1 MVQIGNVQVDPPLWL
16 APMAGVTDCD
26 FRLIVRRIGGVGVVS
41 MEFISSRAI
50 VSGNRKTR
58 ELMQFAEE
66 ERPLAIQIYGS
77 DVATMREAALVVEEL
92 RPDICDINMGC
103 PANKVLKGCAGAALM
118 GDLDLAERIIKA
130 VRGVLSIPLT
140 VKFRLGLD
148 DCRRNYLEL
157 GRICEANGV
166 AAVAMHARTAR
177 QMYTGEA
184 DWSHLARLK
193 ESLSIP
199 VIGNG
204 DVREPEDALR
214 LLAATGCDGVMVGR
228 GATRNPW
235 IFRQIA
241 ARMADLAATPATIG
255 AAGAAAAGGAA
266 GAVGAGA
273 PDVGGTGTGAAGLGG
288 VGTGAAAGRISAPTL
303 ADRRELILAHF
314 QRVAERDSST
324 FALHKLRK
332 FTGWYTH
339 GLPNGRRLRQEI
351 NQLPDVASF
360 LAAVEG
366 FLDELIQEERAA

>member
-1 MVQIGNVQVDPPLWL
+1 MVQVGSVRVDPPLWL
-16 APMAGVTDCD
+16 APMAGVTDRD
-26 FRLIVRRIGGVGVVS
+26 FRLIVRRIGGIGVVS

-50 VSGNRKTR
+50 VSGNQKTR
-58 ELMQFAEE
+58 DLMYFSDE
-66 ERPLAIQIYGS
+66 ERPLAVQIYGS

-92 RPDICDINMGC
+92 GPDICDINMGC

-118 GDLDLAERIIKA
+118 GDLGLAERIIRA
-130 VRGVLSIPLT
+130 VRDALSIPLT

-157 GRICEANGV
+157 GKVCEANGV

-184 DWSHLARLK
+184 DWSYLARLK

-241 ARMADLAATPATIG
+241 ARMS
-255 AAGAAAAGGAA
+255 GGRL
-266 GAVGAGA
+266 GA
-273 PDVGGTGTGAAGLGG
+273 PSV
-288 VGTGAAAGRISAPTL
+288 
-303 ADRRELILAHF
+303 ADRRDLILSHF
-314 QRVAERDSST
+314 RLVAEREHAGY
-324 FALHKLRK
+324 ALHKLRK

-351 NQLPDVASF
+351 NQLPDVDSF
-360 LAAVEG
+360 LAAVES
-366 FLDELIQEERAA
+366 FLDELVEEEQAA

>member
-1 MVQIGNVQVDPPLWL
+1 MAQVGSVRVDPPLWL
-16 APMAGVTDCD
+16 APMAGVTDRD

-50 VSGNRKTR
+50 VSGNQRTR
-58 ELMQFAEE
+58 ELMYFADE

-118 GDLDLAERIIKA
+118 GDLELAERIIGA
-130 VRGVLSIPLT
+130 VRDVLSVPLT

-177 QMYTGEA
+177 QMYNGEA

-193 ESLSIP
+193 ESVGIP

-214 LLAATGCDGVMVGR
+214 MLAVTGCDGVMIGR

-241 ARMADLAATPATIG
+241 AQLSG
-255 AAGAAAAGGAA
+255 
-266 GAVGAGA
+266 
-273 PDVGGTGTGAAGLGG
+273 
-288 VGTGAAAGRISAPTL
+288 GRIGAPTL
-303 ADRRELILAHF
+303 AERRALILGHF
-314 QRVAERDSST
+314 QLVAERESST

-351 NQLPDVASF
+351 NQLQDVSGF
-360 LAAVEG
+360 LAAVAT
-366 FLDELIQEERAA
+366 FLDELVEEEQAA

>member
-1 MVQIGNVQVDPPLWL
+1 MVQVGSVQVDPPLWL
-16 APMAGVTDCD
+16 APMAGVTDRD

-50 VSGNRKTR
+50 VSGNKKTR
-58 ELMQFAEE
+58 ELMYFSDE

-77 DVATMREAALVVEEL
+77 DVATMREAALVVEEMQ
-92 RPDICDINMGC
+92 PDICDINMGC

-118 GDLDLAERIIKA
+118 GDLDLAERIIAA

-157 GRICEANGV
+157 GKICEANGV

-177 QMYTGEA
+177 EMYNGDA

-214 LLAATGCDGVMVGR
+214 LLGATGCDGVMVGR

-241 ARMADLAATPATIG
+241 AQLSGGSIG
-255 AAGAAAAGGAA
+255 ASS
-266 GAVGAGA
+266 
-273 PDVGGTGTGAAGLGG
+273 LGE
-288 VGTGAAAGRISAPTL
+288 
-303 ADRRELILAHF
+303 RRALILDHF
-314 QRVAERDSST
+314 RLLAERENAT

-351 NQLPDVASF
+351 GQLHDVPSF
-360 LAAVEG
+360 LQAVES
-366 FLDELIQEERAA
+366 FLDGLLLEEQAA